1 MQTRRE
7 VARLL
12 EARRVEAERR
22 ADELQVGRPS
32 TTTAPPRR
40 EGGRE
45 GISQPPPWAMV
56 NHDDGGMACA
66 AAGEQA
72 AVSAGKAR
80 LLEQYEAREV
90 EMKEALAEAA
100 RTRAE
105 LEKAQR

>member
-1 MQTRRE
+1 M
-7 VARLL
+7 
-12 EARRVEAERR
+12 
-22 ADELQVGRPS
+22 S
-32 TTTAPPRR
+32 Y
-40 EGGRE
+40 
-45 GISQPPPWAMV
+45 
-56 NHDDGGMACA
+56 DDGDMACA